1 MQGFPPPLSALGMTA
16 VDSSP
21 RLGSPTGLIYGAGR
35 AASRIWAWQP
45 TRCWPVCLLSVISRI
60 FTITSASRLQSQSAS
75 RESCSCCIRSISN
88 RWNIIRHL
96 SLISIWEN
104 EERVKTQTGPKIN
117 IQQASWNS
125 RASSHRM
132 HFCFEKH
139 EMRAMEGEKYSRSLL
154 RSMKVPRTTNSRQA
168 FEAASYYN
176 DIQLNRRSF

>member
-96 SLISIWEN
+96 SLIFIWEN
-104 EERVKTQTGPKIN
+104 EETVKTQTGPKIN

-125 RASSHRM
+125 RVSSHRM

-139 EMRAMEGEKYSRSLL
+139 EMRAMEGEIYSRSLL
-154 RSMKVPRTTNSRQA
+154 RSMKVPHTTNSRQA

>member
-45 TRCWPVCLLSVISRI
+45 TRCWPVCLLLLSLASLPSPP
-60 FTITSASRLQSQSAS
+60 SASSSVPKCFSWILLLLHPL
-75 RESCSCCIRSISN
+75 
-88 RWNIIRHL
+88 NIKPVKYYSTFVSDIHL
-96 SLISIWEN
+96 RKWRDSE
-104 EERVKTQTGPKIN
+104 TQTGPKIN

-154 RSMKVPRTTNSRQA
+154 RSMKVPHTTNSRQA
-168 FEAASYYN
+168 FEAA
-176 DIQLNRRSF
+176 